1 MRTVIASE
9 FSGVWFCQSAPT
21 ADGALVNVSRQQS
34 AGGRKKK
41 QKLPAIS
48 VEEIADHP
56 ALTLSAAIQR
66 LHQLPARHSTSQH
79 GTPSIDLSSRR
90 QSAGTEEGAGE
101 FDGNIIMYH
110 LSHSVV
116 VGMGWLARC
125 LIFLSFLAN
134 DERRT
139 TTTTTA

>member
-1 MRTVIASE
+1 MALSSTCPASSPRE
-9 FSGVWFCQSAPT
+9 EE
-21 ADGALVNVSRQQS
+21 
-34 AGGRKKK
+34 KK

-110 LSHSVV
+110 LCGGGDGVACLLSHFFVFP
-116 VGMGWLARC
+116 G
-125 LIFLSFLAN
+125 
-134 DERRT
+134 
-139 TTTTTA
+139 